1 MQRTQPKQNT
11 SNNELELNDRISA
24 LWGLINNGPM
34 RTGQQKQVHLRML
47 PAQSFDAIS
56 LQTGKQTCLFHPLI
70 TVQFWEKKNIL
81 TTNGNL
87 PGVYK
92 EAWFSPSFFKAGI
105 LPHRQLLCSFL
116 SPWGFMWGSDLE
128 TKQNNVICGK
138 GKLMWLSYETNPW
151 EASQDFGLTFY
162 IHSKWMVKLLNKEP
176 ELFTAYSL
184 SGGKRCQK

>member
-47 PAQSFDAIS
+47 PAQSFAIS

-70 TVQFWEKKNIL
+70 AVQFWGKKNIL
-81 TTNGNL
+81 TTMETSLGFTKKL
-87 PGVYK
+87 V
-92 EAWFSPSFFKAGI
+92 FFFFKAGI

-128 TKQNNVICGK
+128 TKQSNVFCGK
-138 GKLMWLSYETNPW
+138 GKLIWLSYETNSW

-176 ELFTAYSL
+176 AYSL
-184 SGGKRCQK
+184 SRGKRCQK